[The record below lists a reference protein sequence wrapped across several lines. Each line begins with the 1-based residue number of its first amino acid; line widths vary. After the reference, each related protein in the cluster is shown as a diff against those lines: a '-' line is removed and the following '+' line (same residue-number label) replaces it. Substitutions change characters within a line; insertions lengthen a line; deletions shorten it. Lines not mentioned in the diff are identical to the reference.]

1 MKRVARVALL
11 LLLMCGTLTT
21 LVYIGLNEKRE
32 KANANAYS
40 SPSDKV
46 TQSDSFSSKKS
57 KLVLSD
63 TEFSL
68 GVGESYKCSAALSG
82 TKKADRIK
90 WSSSDKNIA
99 SVDSSGNITAVS
111 KGEAKITASISDD
124 ITCSVK
130 VSVYENAKN
139 SITKNIKE
147 LALNGSDDAYK
158 ELLSLSDLLQKSKGN
173 AADYAAF
180 LRALLDY
187 GNAGAGESKD
197 FDKLWS
203 ALDSALGKTD
213 LDINQQRLRRA
224 ALSAYCHGE
233 KASSEITISFTGDC
247 TFGYFNETD
256 KANMFPAVYRNSGS
270 VTYPFDLTKNV
281 FGADDITM
289 INLECALTESTEH
302 KDKQFFFRGEP
313 SYVKILK
320 NSSVEAVTV
329 ENNHSFDYLKN
340 GFNDTLKFLK
350 SSGIRYTS
358 LTSPAALKKGDYRVV
373 MLSLSLV
380 STTYRPEFKKRIEK
394 YITQYKDES
403 TVVIVNVHWGTEGAD
418 TPDDWQIQA
427 AHSMIDAGADL
438 IVGHHPHRLQGIE
451 QYKGKYIAYSL
462 GNFSFGG
469 NSAVSYPHT
478 IILRASFSHT
488 DDGMMLDRISAVPC
502 NITSTGTKVNN
513 FQPTVLYGGSGSD
526 TIAELLS
533 LSANLEGGIKSINRC
548 QVN

>member
-1 MKRVARVALL
+1 MKRVARVALIL
-11 LLLMCGTLTT
+11 LLICGTLIT
-21 LVYIGLNEKRE
+21 LVYIGLSEKSE

-40 SPSDKV
+40 SPSDKF
-46 TQSDSFSSKKS
+46 TQSHSSQKTE
-57 KLVLSD
+57 LVLSD

-68 GVGESYKCSAALSG
+68 GVGESYKCAATLSDD
-82 TKKADRIK
+82 KKADNIK

-99 SVDSSGNITAVS
+99 SVDSSGNVTAVS
-111 KGEAKITASISDD
+111 EGQAEITASISNE
-124 ITCSVK
+124 ITCSAK

-139 SITKNIKE
+139 SITKNVKE
-147 LALNGSDDAYK
+147 LALKGSDNAYK
-158 ELLSLSDLLQKSKGN
+158 KLLSLTDLLQKSKGN

-187 GNAGAGESKD
+187 GNAGAGETKD
-197 FDKLWS
+197 FDELWNV
-203 ALDSALGKTD
+203 LNSALGKTD

-233 KASSEITISFTGDC
+233 KSASDITISFTGDC

-313 SYVKILK
+313 SYVKILE

-358 LTSPAALKKGDYRVV
+358 LTSPAAIKSGDHRVV

-380 STTYRPEFKKRIEK
+380 STTYKPEFKKRIEK
-394 YITQYKDES
+394 YIAQYNDES
-403 TVVIVNVHWGTEGAD
+403 TVIVINVHWGTEGAD

-469 NSAVSYPHT
+469 NSAVSYPNT

-488 DDGMMLDRISAVPC
+488 DNGMTLDRISAVPC
-502 NITSTGTKVNN
+502 HITSTGTKVNN
-513 FQPTVLYGGSGSD
+513 FQPTVMYGDSGSD